1 VALIHIVAAE
11 ALRCIAQAPEQ
22 ALRLALVAVA
32 AKGRL
37 RPEQALWLRR
47 T

>member
-1 VALIHIVAAE
+1 VALIHTVAAE

-22 ALRLALVAVA
+22 ALRLALVAV
-32 AKGRL
+32 KERL

>member
-1 VALIHIVAAE
+1 VAWIHIVAAE
-11 ALRCIAQAPEQ
+11 ALGCIAQAPEQ
-22 ALRLALVAVA
+22 ALWLALVAVA

-37 RPEQALWLRR
+37 LPEQALWLRR